1 MNGDTDRPS
10 SPPPSVPPPPQVT
23 DLDDNKSV
31 DEGDTQPDANHSSPD
46 TISATEAGDNRPAK
60 LDINAASVSA
70 DAAADVTMNGG
81 EEIGA
86 DDVNIAVPPV
96 PASPVTPGGNDK
108 VIIQALSS
116 CIKLSYHRLM

>member
-23 DLDDNKSV
+23 ALEDNKS
-31 DEGDTQPDANHSSPD
+31 DEEGDTQPDANHSSPD
-46 TISATEAGDNRPAK
+46 TISATEAGDNRPAN
-60 LDINAASVSA
+60 LDIDAAS
-70 DAAADVTMNGG
+70 AAADVTMNGG

-96 PASPVTPGGNDK
+96 PASPVTPGGTDK

-116 CIKLSYHRLM
+116 CIKLSYYRLM

>member
-31 DEGDTQPDANHSSPD
+31 EEGDTQPDANHSSPD
-46 TISATEAGDNRPAK
+46 TISATEAGDNRPAN
-60 LDINAASVSA
+60 LDINAASASA
-70 DAAADVTMNGG
+70 DASAAADVTMNGG

-96 PASPVTPGGNDK
+96 PASPVTPGGTDK
-108 VIIQALSS
+108 VIIQAFS
-116 CIKLSYHRLM
+116 SYHIIG

>member
-31 DEGDTQPDANHSSPD
+31 EEGDTQPDANHSSPD
-46 TISATEAGDNRPAK
+46 TISATEAGDNRPAN

-70 DAAADVTMNGG
+70 DASVAADVTMNGG

-96 PASPVTPGGNDK
+96 PASPVTPGGTDK

-116 CIKLSYHRLM
+116 YHIIG

>member
-31 DEGDTQPDANHSSPD
+31 EEGDTQPDANHSSPD
-46 TISATEAGDNRPAK
+46 TISATEAGDNRPAN
-60 LDINAASVSA
+60 LDINAASASA
-70 DAAADVTMNGG
+70 DASAAADVTMNGG

-96 PASPVTPGGNDK
+96 PASPVTPGGTDK

-116 CIKLSYHRLM
+116 YHIIG

>member
-31 DEGDTQPDANHSSPD
+31 EEGDTQPDAYHSSPD
-46 TISATEAGDNRPAK
+46 TISATEAGDNRPAN
-60 LDINAASVSA
+60 LDINAASASASA
-70 DAAADVTMNGG
+70 DAGVTMNGG

-96 PASPVTPGGNDK
+96 PASPVTPGGTDK
-108 VIIQALSS
+108 VIIQHFVELAV
-116 CIKLSYHRLM
+116 LSYHIIG